1 MAQLHTRGVGHA
13 LLPEVRWHGRDHGAR
28 SWLANLRDGIAALD
42 ALATDGMPGGFA
54 RARSRLLERLHRLL
68 EETPRQVRLMD
79 EAGGAETLLP
89 GDLRPKNIFVAM
101 VRDGPCAPLVHLG
114 HLGLGPAAHARSTVP
129 LQAAPCGPPPPP
141 RPPR

>member
-79 EAGGAETLLP
+79 EAGGGATPPPGGLRAEEIFP
-89 GDLRPKNIFVAM
+89 GPVGH
-101 VRDGPCAPLVHLG
+101 GPGAPRAPLG
-114 HLGLGPAAHARSTVP
+114 R
-129 LQAAPCGPPPPP
+129 
-141 RPPR
+141 